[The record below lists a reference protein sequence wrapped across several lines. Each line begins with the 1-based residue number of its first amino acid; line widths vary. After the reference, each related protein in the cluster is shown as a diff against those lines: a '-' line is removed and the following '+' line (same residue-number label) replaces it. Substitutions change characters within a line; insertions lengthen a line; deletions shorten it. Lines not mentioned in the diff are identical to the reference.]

1 MSLADLLVFLLLGS
15 IAGYMSLRI
24 ELTRTR
30 ILLWIVLLFC
40 PSLFVAWT
48 LMTTQPF
55 PNLLLLVV
63 FIICAWLY
71 LGLTHKD
78 RQNPLES
85 LPNLGIK
92 PPLALTADALQDRA
106 NNNPPLLTKEEE
118 TTLRNCFPLSVFY
131 LQAIAYQPT
140 AIACRGMLRVT
151 DRDSSAKAYKVV
163 AENLRTNFGDRFLPI
178 LQEHPIAPE
187 ASPDTRYAFLIIPNP
202 ASGLVADASTQLQ
215 LAETRKQKF
224 ETGLAV
230 ILAIATAIA
239 TLLAGG
245 LLALKID
252 RLEGLTLPTLP
263 TTLLAGITYSLAI
276 GFQIGARE
284 IARFF
289 VAKHYRLKLS
299 LPYVMPAFGG
309 LGVLGTF
316 TGIRSYIPHR
326 RALFDL
332 AIAPNLVGL
341 GIAIVMLT
349 VGLFLSPAIALQSA
363 DSQNL
368 IQTGDLVS
376 TMAGTP
382 NPFSH
387 ALIANFLPFEPKNSL
402 LVAVLSRVI
411 TGNGAAI
418 ANLHPLALAG
428 WTGLLLT
435 AVSLIPIGALDGAHL
450 IHGIFGDRKAIL
462 VGKVARLLLLITALV
477 MQPWLRIYALLAFL
491 FDSHRSPTL
500 DNVTELNNWRDLLG
514 LMLIGA
520 AILIIIPVPKV
531 ILPLLNLK

>member
-15 IAGYMSLRI
+15 IAGYMSLRL
-24 ELTRTR
+24 EPTRTR

-48 LMTTQPF
+48 LTIAQPF

-71 LGLTHKD
+71 LGLTHQD
-78 RQNPLES
+78 RQNPLENAQ
-85 LPNLGIK
+85 NLGIK
-92 PPLALTADALQDRA
+92 PSLDLSADALQDRA
-106 NNNPPLLTKEEE
+106 KNDLPLLTKEEE
-118 TTLRNCFPLSVFY
+118 TTFRNCFPLSVFY
-131 LQAIAYQPT
+131 LQAIAYQPR

-163 AENLRTNFGDRFLPI
+163 AENLKTNFGDRFLPI

-202 ASGLVADASTQLQ
+202 ALGLAAEVSSQQQT
-215 LAETRKQKF
+215 AETRKRKF

-245 LLALKID
+245 LLALNID

-263 TTLLAGITYSLAI
+263 TTLLAGISYSLAI
-276 GFQIGARE
+276 GLQIGARE
-284 IARFF
+284 IVRYF

-349 VGLFLSPAIALQSA
+349 VGLFLSPPIDLQSFN
-363 DSQNL
+363 SQNL
-368 IQTGDLVS
+368 IQTGDVVTNLS
-376 TMAGTP
+376 SN

-402 LVAVLSRVI
+402 LVALLSRVM
-411 TGNGAAI
+411 TGSGAAI

-450 IHGIFGDRKAIL
+450 IHGIFGNRKTIL

-514 LMLIGA
+514 LMLIGV
-520 AILIIIPVPKV
+520 AILIIIPVPKF